1 MLVIVVTMVI
11 IDTEN
16 NAESQRQYLRPAKEV

>member
-1 MLVIVVTMVI
+1 VKVRLNQKLEVEMPTI

-16 NAESQRQYLRPAKEV
+16 NPHFVL

>member
-1 MLVIVVTMVI
+1 MPVI

-16 NAESQRQYLRPAKEV
+16 NPIQII

>member
-1 MLVIVVTMVI
+1 VRLNQELEVEMPTI

-16 NAESQRQYLRPAKEV
+16 NPHYVV